1 MITTEAARK
10 LAQEAIRKIKEDWA
24 KDVDRQIKGAVDQGQ
39 TKNIKVVLEYNKRD
53 NNLLTELC
61 ETYIMDGWVF
71 DILSDE
77 ESIDSAVKRR
87 VTYSVSC

>member
-1 MITTEAARK
+1 MITASDAREK
-10 LAQEAIRKIKEDWA
+10 AQETIRKIKEDWA
-24 KDVDRQIKGAVDQGQ
+24 KGVDRQIKEAVDQGQ

>member
-10 LAQEAIRKIKEDWA
+10 LAQETIRKIKEDWA
-24 KDVDRQIKGAVDQGQ
+24 KDVDRQIRGAVEQGQ
-39 TKNIKVVLEYNKRD
+39 TKNIKVVLQYDKR
-53 NNLLTELC
+53 NNDLLTELC

-77 ESIDSAVKRR
+77 ESIDPPVERR